1 MHKRGDNR
9 WRTFIC
15 CLFFCQLCCEMCK
28 LCKKNS
34 KREGHVVKYEHRKP
48 AGTIENMRIRE
59 EEKC

>member
-1 MHKRGDNR
+1 MENIH
-9 WRTFIC
+9 
-15 CLFFCQLCCEMCK
+15 LLSLFCQLCCEMCK